1 MNIIGRN
8 EGTKQVSEG
17 QLNLIDL
24 AGSERINKSEVAG
37 IGQKEAINI
46 NQSLTALASVIAAMA
61 ENGKKAAGAKKR
73 HVPYRDSKLTHL
85 LQTSL
90 QGSGKMLMF
99 VNVSPLATHL
109 EETYCSMR
117 FAIKVRFSVKEDS
130 TAHRSPLG

>member
-46 NQSLTALASVIAAMA
+46 NQSLTALAGVVAAMA

-117 FAIKVRFSVKEDS
+117 FAIKAGGVERGENHIEVN
-130 TAHRSPLG
+130 A